1 MGKAGFSYYMAET
14 DRFQDIKVKRLKKR
28 YGCEGYALYQYAL
41 NEIYRVEGCWIEFSE
56 DELFDAS
63 EYWGIEE
70 GKVKEIIH
78 YCAEIGLFD
87 TELWIKRGIL
97 TARSIQ
103 SRYLDMCKRSKKKA
117 TIPLGVLLVEAEP
130 MPEAV
135 PAPMPLF
142 IGQPETGA
150 GVVSVAEATAV
161 SGMPPVTAQTVVKSI
176 PESSRTFGNAPEYS
190 GSTPGKMDKEKESKA
205 KSPSIPRGNSDVPPE
220 KEEEIRQEVH
230 QRLKDMRTVVV
241 TSPTPAIRQADD
253 PGRNIDGLMYQLQSL
268 NLTPAE
274 QEEVLQLSAH
284 GQIGNPVWGILN
296 EIRTNR
302 KIKMPR
308 LFLLSRLRKSAAS

>member
-70 GKVKEIIH
+70 ERVKEIIH

-87 TELWIKRGIL
+87 TELWSKRNVL

-117 TIPLGVLLVEAEP
+117 IIPLGVLLVEAELV
-130 MPEAV
+130 PEAV

-142 IGQPETGA
+142 IGQPG
-150 GVVSVAEATAV
+150 SVAGSATIPEAAAA
-161 SGMPPVTAQTVVKSI
+161 SGTPPVPKQTVEKST
-176 PESSRTFGNAPEYS
+176 PETSRTFGSVPECS
-190 GSTPGKMDKEKESKA
+190 GNTPEKTDKEKESKA
-205 KSPSIPRGNSDVPPE
+205 NSPSIPRGNSGVPPE
-220 KEEEIRQEVH
+220 REEEIRQEVQ
-230 QRLKDMRTVVV
+230 QRLNAMRSVNLA
-241 TSPTPAIRQADD
+241 PQPPAQQQTDD

-274 QEEVLQLSAH
+274 QEEVLRLSAH

>member
-70 GKVKEIIH
+70 GRVKEIIH

-87 TELWIKRGIL
+87 TELWEKRGVL

-130 MPEAV
+130 VPEPV
-135 PAPMPLF
+135 SAPMPLF
-142 IGQPETGA
+142 IGQPGTVADIASMTEAAPAMET
-150 GVVSVAEATAV
+150 S
-161 SGMPPVTAQTVVKSI
+161 PVTAQTVVKST
-176 PESSRTFGNAPEYS
+176 PESSRTFGSVPECS
-190 GSTPGKMDKEKESKA
+190 GSTPEKTDKEKESKA
-205 KSPSIPRGNSDVPPE
+205 KSPSIPQGNPDVPPE
-220 KEEEIRQEVH
+220 KEEEIRQQVH
-230 QRLKDMRTVVV
+230 QRLKAMRTAVV
-241 TSPTPAIRQADD
+241 TSPTPTIRQADD

>member
-1 MGKAGFSYYMAET
+1 MAET

-70 GKVKEIIH
+70 ERVKEIIH

-87 TELWIKRGIL
+87 TELWSKRNVL

-117 TIPLGVLLVEAEP
+117 IIPLGVLLVEAELV
-130 MPEAV
+130 PEAV
-135 PAPMPLF
+135 PA
-142 IGQPETGA
+142 
-150 GVVSVAEATAV
+150 
-161 SGMPPVTAQTVVKSI
+161 SGTPPVAKQTVEKST
-176 PESSRTFGNAPEYS
+176 PESSRTFGSVPECS
-190 GSTPGKMDKEKESKA
+190 GNTPEKTDKEKESKA
-205 KSPSIPRGNSDVPPE
+205 NSPSIPRGNSGVPPE
-220 KEEEIRQEVH
+220 REEEIRQEVQ
-230 QRLKDMRTVVV
+230 QRLNAMRSVNLA
-241 TSPTPAIRQADD
+241 PQPPAQQQADD

-274 QEEVLQLSAH
+274 QEEVLRLSAH